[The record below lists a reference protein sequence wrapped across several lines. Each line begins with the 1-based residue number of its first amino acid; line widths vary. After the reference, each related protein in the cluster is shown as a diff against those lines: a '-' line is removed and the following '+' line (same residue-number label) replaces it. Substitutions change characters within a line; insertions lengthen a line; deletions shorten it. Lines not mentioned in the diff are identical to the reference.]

1 MQIDPKTGKISQNG
15 ATTALNQ
22 GLAGGADT
30 VELEKVVLSL
40 GDFEGELAMMVTD
53 DRIKQ
58 IEEELKLPND
68 AGNRQEPSKILGS
81 RFRPVSKGKKKKA
94 LTSRFLKRSTGRRM
108 NQEMRD

>member
-1 MQIDPKTGKISQNG
+1 M
-15 ATTALNQ
+15 
-22 GLAGGADT
+22 
-30 VELEKVVLSL
+30 ELEKVVLSL

-68 AGNRQEPSKILGS
+68 ADNRQEPSKILGS
-81 RFRPVSKGKKKKA
+81 RFKPVIKGKKKKA
-94 LTSRFLKRSTGRRM
+94 LTSRLLKRSTGRRM